1 MVLEVQNDSQY
12 TNPALV
18 CCYNEALFFRG
29 GDTLRDSA
37 GTLAESLSRM
47 SFAAKTL

>member
-1 MVLEVQNDSQY
+1 MIVSTQTQLLS
-12 TNPALV
+12 A
-18 CCYNEALFFRG
+18 AIMRLFFLG
-29 GDTLRDSA
+29 GGGTLRDSA

>member
-18 CCYNEALFFRG
+18 CCYNEALFGG

>member
-18 CCYNEALFFRG
+18 CCYNEALFWG

>member
-18 CCYNEALFFRG
+18 CCYNEAVFG
-29 GDTLRDSA
+29 GGTLRDSA

>member
-1 MVLEVQNDSQY
+1 MIVSTQTQLLS
-12 TNPALV
+12 A
-18 CCYNEALFFRG
+18 AIMRLFFWG

>member
-1 MVLEVQNDSQY
+1 MIVSTQTQLLS
-12 TNPALV
+12 A
-18 CCYNEALFFRG
+18 AIMRLFLG
-29 GDTLRDSA
+29 GGTLRDSA

>member
-1 MVLEVQNDSQY
+1 MIVSTQTQLLS
-12 TNPALV
+12 A
-18 CCYNEALFFRG
+18 AIMRLFFGG

>member
-1 MVLEVQNDSQY
+1 MIVSTQTQLLS
-12 TNPALV
+12 A
-18 CCYNEALFFRG
+18 AIMRLFLG
-29 GDTLRDSA
+29 GGGGTLRDSA

>member
-18 CCYNEALFFRG
+18 CCYNEALFLG